1 MLLRAG
7 RGLPRL
13 PRQEIPPVHPAPPA
27 REVRM
32 QAARYKNSLVPNRRT
47 GFTLIELLVV
57 IAIIAVLIGLL
68 LPAVQQARS
77 AARRTQ
83 CKNNL
88 KQLALA
94 IHNFEGSQRVFPM
107 TYTATI
113 TTPTQFGQQSWAPQI
128 LAYMD
133 QANLLNLGTGW
144 DVKANWWDSTNSN
157 TGTYAGQA
165 CANRQIAAMQLAMM
179 NCPSTPTGFRMELKP
194 NSPET
199 KAGACGDYFTPT
211 GVHTDINNS
220 LPAASA
226 FSSTSDLR
234 GVIAIYNATT
244 NVQNRI
250 SDVTD
255 GTSNSI
261 MLGECAGREDVWRK
275 RTMTA
280 LDYGSGNTRARGG
293 AWATNDNVYTIG
305 TQTTTSY
312 GSGTTTIPG
321 KLGINNSNEY
331 GHCFYSFHDG
341 GANFA
346 FADGSIK
353 FLGES
358 MDLRVLGNLVTRAG
372 GEVASAE

>member
-1 MLLRAG
+1 MQITRLLILQTTGKRRA
-7 RGLPRL
+7 
-13 PRQEIPPVHPAPPA
+13 
-27 REVRM
+27 
-32 QAARYKNSLVPNRRT
+32 

-57 IAIIAVLIGLL
+57 IAIIAVLISLL
-68 LPAVQQARS
+68 LPAVQQAR
-77 AARRTQ
+77 AAAQRTQ

-88 KQLALA
+88 KQLGLG
-94 IHNFEGSQRVFPM
+94 IHNFESSMRVLPM

-113 TTPTQFGQQSWAPQI
+113 TSPSTIGQTSWAPQI
-128 LAYMD
+128 LAYLD

-144 DVKANWWDSTNSN
+144 NIKANWWDSTNSN
-157 TGTYAGQA
+157 AGPYAGQSV
-165 CANRQIAAMQLAMM
+165 ANRQIAAMQLAVM
-179 NCPSTPTGFRMELKP
+179 NCPSTPGGPRMELKP

-211 GVHTDINNS
+211 GVHLDINTS

-226 FSSTSDLR
+226 FPATADLR
-234 GVIAIYNATT
+234 GVMAIYNAT
-244 NVQNRI
+244 NNLSNKL
-250 SDVTD
+250 SDITD

-261 MLGECAGREDVWRK
+261 MLAECAGREDVWRK
-275 RTMTA
+275 RIITA
-280 LDYGSGNTRARGG
+280 LDYTANYRARGG

-305 TQTTTSY
+305 SRTTSSY

-321 KLGINNSNEY
+321 NLAINNSNEY
-331 GHCFYSFHDG
+331 GHCFYSFHSG

-358 MDLRVLGNLVTRAG
+358 MDLKVLANLVTRAG
-372 GEVASAE
+372 GEVVAAE